1 MLPTSAVYTLN
12 CHYTDAACS
21 ARDVLEEFNK
31 SSVHVACPRLTDL
44 LDVLPEMQHRIQRLY
59 EHKVDPALLVK
70 EEESLRQVL
79 SYWENNDP
87 NHTWE
92 TLSLALMSDPVY
104 KELGASLYFK
114 HVKPGENSI

>member
-1 MLPTSAVYTLN
+1 MQHWIYKRL
-12 CHYTDAACS
+12 HKDCS
-21 ARDVLEEFNK
+21 SSLDDKDLECTYCNTT
-31 SSVHVACPRLTDL
+31 VHVAWPRPD
-44 LDVLPEMQHRIQRLY
+44 
-59 EHKVDPALLVK
+59 DPALLVK

-92 TLSLALMSDPVY
+92 TLSLALMSDRIY

>member
-1 MLPTSAVYTLN
+1 M
-12 CHYTDAACS
+12 
-21 ARDVLEEFNK
+21 EEFNK
-31 SSVHVACPRLTDL
+31 SSVRVSWPRLADL
-44 LDVLPEMQHRIQRLY
+44 LDVPPQMQDKIVRLHEY
-59 EHKVDPALLVK
+59 KLDPALLVK

-92 TLSLALMSDPVY
+92 ILSSALMSDPVY
-104 KELGASLYFK
+104 KDLGASLYFK